1 LSYFEANLAL
11 LASGQPGL
19 AHLLRS
25 VSLENIK
32 VTPSACGLPTASYDR
47 NGSPL
52 MLHSRYEPLLDARN
66 ALKKVDLSG
75 ADYFILLGFGLG
87 YVLDALLEAK
97 KEESNHYFV
106 VESDLRIIRAAL
118 EARDLSSVLS
128 RIHVHFAWPASGP
141 ELAEQWRLFFD
152 PVRARKS
159 AYIYHLPS
167 LALNPGLFKSA
178 AEIIQS
184 QTFQIFTDIN
194 TLIGKS
200 QEFLDNFVQNIRIAA
215 RAPGVISFSGKFRGV
230 PAVIVSAGP
239 SLDKNIHELR
249 RSEDR
254 LLILSTDTASK
265 PLISAGINPH
275 FILTG
280 DPSYVNYLHLK
291 GTLSKEAYL
300 VAETTSFPQA
310 FRDFEGRSIT
320 CIFENSSLRSLSD
333 LLGNKGTLRAWGSVS
348 TMALDFALLLKCD
361 PIIFVGQDLAHT
373 DGRIYCSGVY
383 FDEEWFAGINDPE
396 GWKRRMEE
404 IRASRRTVAAED
416 IFERPIESTDK
427 LMAYWNWMIKVMR
440 DHPEVHFINAT
451 EGGILREFVTISS
464 LKEALSRHCGV
475 SRDLRKRIGDAYAAA
490 QQSNLIYPGVNLSV
504 LTGELAAIE
513 DTLKVGLGLC
523 KPNGNGSP
531 QGVIRRLKALKE
543 SIYYNVHIAPLMD
556 CFNQIGNYRFLR
568 RKIELENLSSADL
581 LPVLQDIY
589 SEYFI
594 SIREALTKIS
604 KALHQITREL
614 AA

>member
-11 LASGQPGL
+11 LASRQPGL
-19 AHLLRS
+19 ARLLRS
-25 VSLENIK
+25 VSLEDIK
-32 VTPSACGLPTASYDR
+32 IIPSACGLPTASYER

-52 MLHSRYEPLLDARN
+52 MLHSRYQPLRDARN
-66 ALKKVDLSG
+66 ALKKADLSG

-118 EARDLSSVLS
+118 EARDLSSMLAH
-128 RIHVHFAWPASGP
+128 IHVHFAWPASGP

-167 LALNPGLFKSA
+167 VALDPGLFKSA

-200 QEFLDNFVQNIRIAA
+200 QEFLDNFVQNVRIAA

-249 RSEDR
+249 GSEDR
-254 LLILSTDTASK
+254 LLILCTDTALK
-265 PLISAGINPH
+265 PLLSAGINPH

-280 DPSYVNYLHLK
+280 DPSCVNYLHLK
-291 GTLSKEAYL
+291 GASSKEAYL

-310 FRDFEGRSIT
+310 FRDFEGRSIA

-373 DGRIYCSGVY
+373 DGRVYCSGVY
-383 FDEEWFAGINDPE
+383 FDEEWFAGITDPE
-396 GWKRRMEE
+396 GWKKRLDE
-404 IRASRRTVAAED
+404 IRSSRRTVAAED
-416 IFERPIESTDK
+416 IFERPVESTDK

-440 DHPEVHFINAT
+440 DHPDVHFINAT

-464 LKEALSRHCGV
+464 LKEALSRYCRMN
-475 SRDLRKRIGDAYAAA
+475 RDLRRQVRDAYAAA
-490 QQSNLIYPGVNLSV
+490 QQPNLMYPGVDLSV

-513 DTLKVGLGLC
+513 DTLKLGLRLC

-531 QGVIRRLKALKE
+531 QEIIRRLDTLKE
-543 SIYYNVHIAPLMD
+543 SIHYNVHIAPLMD
-556 CFNQIGNYRFLR
+556 CFNQVGNFRFLR
-568 RKIELENLSSADL
+568 RRSELEGFSSAEL
-581 LPVLQDIY
+581 LPALRDIY
-589 SEYFI
+589 SEYFA
-594 SIREALTKIS
+594 SVREALMKIS
-604 KALHQITREL
+604 KALQQIHRVLET
-614 AA
+614 